1 MEQQRRVLGGLAA
14 FTLVSGSMLGI
25 GIFIYPAQVARLF
38 TTNASF
44 LLVWALGGLFAL
56 SGAVAYAELGAMF
69 PRAGG
74 DYEFL
79 REGFNESVA
88 FAAGWLIFG
97 AAFTGSIATMTV
109 ALAQYQIPSLVHALR
124 PLAMLDFSAPLL
136 TGPWGF
142 TLDGTRLVAVG
153 LIVAVS
159 ALNMVEAR
167 VAGWLQTLTTL
178 LPIGLM
184 TLIALW
190 ALGSESVTMPAAG
203 PTPPDTGW
211 VERLDDFTSA
221 YMAIYFAYAGWN
233 AVIYVAGEVQRPH
246 RTLVR
251 ALVAGTLCVTALY
264 VLLCAAFLRVF
275 GIAGLATAGE
285 AGSAMAGVLG
295 GDKARL
301 TMTALIASAI
311 VASVNATVLGG
322 ARVAFAMARRGA
334 FWSWAGHLA
343 PDHGVPRRALAIQ
356 AIGSCLYV
364 LTGTFEQVYQLT
376 SLAMVAGGTLTV
388 VVLFVLRR
396 TRPTAPRP
404 YRATGYPWLPAL
416 YVLSSVVVLAM
427 MVRRAFGGS
436 AGSLYPLAGLG
447 IMVVAYAAHRMVL
460 ARGWRDGANP

>member
-14 FTLVSGSMLGI
+14 FALVSGSMLGI

-79 REGFNESVA
+79 REGFDESVA

-109 ALAQYQIPSLVHALR
+109 ALAQYQIPSLVQALS
-124 PLAMLDFSAPLL
+124 PFAPIDLSAPLL
-136 TGPWGF
+136 RAPWGWRF
-142 TLDGTRLVAVG
+142 DGTRLVAVG

-159 ALNMVEAR
+159 ALNMAGTR
-167 VAGWLQTLTTL
+167 LAGWLQTLTTL
-178 LPIGLM
+178 LPVGLM

-190 ALGSESVTMPAAG
+190 ALGSDAVTMPAGG
-203 PTPPDTGW
+203 PTSSDTGW
-211 VERLDDFTSA
+211 LARLDNFTSA

-233 AVIYVAGEVQRPH
+233 AVIYVAGEVQQPH

-251 ALVAGTLCVTALY
+251 ALVTGTLCVTALY

-275 GIAGLATAGE
+275 GIGGLATAGE

-311 VASVNATVLGG
+311 IASINATVLGG
-322 ARVAFAMARRGA
+322 ARVAFAMARSGA
-334 FWSWAGHLA
+334 FWSWAGHLD

-356 AIGSCLYV
+356 AIGACLYV

-416 YVLSSVVVLAM
+416 YVLSSVVVIAM

-447 IMVVAYAAHRMVL
+447 IMVVAYAAHRVVL
-460 ARGWRDGANP
+460 ARRWRNGANP